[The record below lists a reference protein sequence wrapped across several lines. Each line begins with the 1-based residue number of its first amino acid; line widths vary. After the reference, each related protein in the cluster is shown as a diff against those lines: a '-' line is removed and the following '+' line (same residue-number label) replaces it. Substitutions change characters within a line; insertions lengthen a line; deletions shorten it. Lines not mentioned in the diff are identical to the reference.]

1 MAKGKLVLEGLIE
14 LRSPALIGCGSKER
28 SDVDIIRD
36 GGNNPFIPATS
47 FVGALRHVITI
58 EGRENELKLKQFWGF
73 TADGKNAQ
81 EAGRP
86 TGLSHADNAVSVAE
100 REKISNTRE
109 ERQSSLRC
117 RDLTYKKGLVPNITI
132 RDGIAIEAKTG
143 IVESGKKYEYE
154 VIEPGA
160 QFNLHLEVSFGNDTT
175 RDFSRSMIVT
185 IREKLEQEAVRI
197 GAKTNSGLGKIR
209 LVDAKISELNFGD
222 RRDLVHW
229 LRKDFSNTTPLS
241 GVKPFSLREK
251 LFTIDA
257 TFGLKN
263 SLIIRSYPSDP
274 KMADAVHIQ
283 SGGIP
288 VLPGASLKG
297 AIRSRAE
304 RIIKTLFGAGMDKT
318 DVNKTDKVKAFL
330 NALFG
335 YVDCENQTKEADKG
349 KVSGGRKKS
358 KEALKGRVRIDEVT
372 LPAFA
377 AELQTR
383 IKIDRFTGGTIESAL
398 LETMPLFSDGD
409 ADKQIRNVKITIR
422 DYQDAEAGLML
433 LVLKDLWTGD
443 LAIGGEKG
451 VGRGVL
457 EGVRA
462 DVCWDNSNPSS
473 ATLVKDAM
481 GFHISNKE
489 PLEAFVEEL
498 KKFAEGR

>member
-1 MAKGKLVLEGLIE
+1 MAKGKQVLEGVIE

-47 FVGALRHVITI
+47 FVGALRHFIKI
-58 EGRENELKLKQFWGF
+58 EGREDALKQFWGF
-73 TADGKNAQ
+73 TADGKHPQ
-81 EAGRP
+81 EAVRP
-86 TGLSHADNAVSVAE
+86 TGRSQSGNAGSADK
-100 REKISNTRE
+100 REKASAAQE

-117 RDLTYKKGLVPNITI
+117 RDLVCKKGIVPKITI
-132 RDGIAIEAKTG
+132 RDGIAINAKTG
-143 IVESGKKYEYE
+143 IVESGKKYDYE

-160 QFNLHLEVSFGNDTT
+160 QFNLHLEIFFRNDTA
-175 RDFSRSMIVT
+175 RDFSRRIIAT
-185 IREKLEQEAVRI
+185 IREVLERESVRI

-209 LVDAKISELNFGD
+209 LVDARISELNFGD
-222 RRDLVHW
+222 KHDLVRW
-229 LRKDFSNTTPLS
+229 LRRDFSNATPLS
-241 GVKPFSLREK
+241 GVQPFRLREK

-263 SLIIRSYPSDP
+263 SLIVRSAPSDP
-274 KMADAVHIQ
+274 KAPDNVHIQ
-283 SGGIP
+283 SGGNP
-288 VLPGASLKG
+288 VLPGTSLKG

-304 RIIKTLFGAGMDKT
+304 RIIKTLLGAGKDKE
-318 DVNKTDKVKAFL
+318 DKADTFL
-330 NALFG
+330 NNLFG
-335 YVDCENQTKEADKG
+335 NVDCEMQTKEDDKG
-349 KVSGGRKKS
+349 MAFDGKCKP
-358 KEALKGRVRIDEVT
+358 KEALKGRIRIDEVT
-372 LPAFA
+372 LPPFD

-409 ADKQIRNVKITIR
+409 ANKLIRNVRITIN
-422 DYQDAEAGLML
+422 DYKDAEAGLML

-457 EGVRA
+457 EGVSA
-462 DVCWDNSNPSS
+462 DVRWDNSNLSPVTMEMDS
-473 ATLVKDAM
+473 T

-489 PLEAFVEEL
+489 ALEAFVNEL
-498 KKFAEGR
+498 KKILSSRVD

>member
-1 MAKGKLVLEGLIE
+1 MAKGKLVLEGVIE
-14 LRSPALIGCGSKER
+14 IRSPALIGCGSNER
-28 SDVDIIRD
+28 SDVDVIWD

-47 FVGALRHVITI
+47 LVGALRHFIKI
-58 EGRENELKLKQFWGF
+58 EGREDALKQFWGF
-73 TADGKNAQ
+73 TADEKHPQ
-81 EAGRP
+81 EAVLP
-86 TGLSHADNAVSVAE
+86 TGRSQSGNAGSADK
-100 REKISNTRE
+100 REKASAAQE

-117 RDLTYKKGLVPNITI
+117 RDLTCKKGIVPNIII

-160 QFNLHLEVSFGNDTT
+160 QFNLHLEVSFGNETA
-175 RDFSRSMIVT
+175 RDFSRRMIAT
-185 IREKLEQEAVRI
+185 IREVLERESVRI

-209 LVDAKISELNFGD
+209 LVDARISELNFGD
-222 RRDLVHW
+222 KRDLVRW
-229 LRKDFSNTTPLS
+229 LRRDFSNTTPLS
-241 GVKPFSLREK
+241 NVQPFRLWEK

-263 SLIIRSYPSDP
+263 SLIVRSYPSDP
-274 KMADAVHIQ
+274 KAPDNVHIQ
-283 SGGIP
+283 SGGNP
-288 VLPGASLKG
+288 VLPGTSLKG

-335 YVDCENQTKEADKG
+335 CVDCEMQTKK
-349 KVSGGRKKS
+349 
-358 KEALKGRVRIDEVT
+358 ALKGKVRIDEVT
-372 LPAFA
+372 LPAFT

-383 IKIDRFTGGTIESAL
+383 IKIDRFTGGAIESAL

-409 ADKQIRNVKITIR
+409 ANKLIRNVRITIN
-422 DYQDAEAGLML
+422 DYKDAEAGLML

-462 DVCWDNSNPSS
+462 DVRWDNGSRSS
-473 ATLVKDAM
+473 ATLVKDAT
-481 GFHISNKE
+481 GFHISNKAA
-489 PLEAFVEEL
+489 LEAFVGEL
-498 KKFAEGR
+498 KKFAE